1 MGRERDDGSQMFLS
15 TLPAGHRERRLAL
28 SVIVVSFVLFAVC
41 APFAKRPLPVVGAFI
56 PIYESALVMNDLIT
70 AMLLFGQFNSL
81 RSRALLALG
90 SGYLFTAGMTIAH
103 GLTFPGL
110 FAPAGLIGAG
120 PQSTAW
126 LYMFWHA
133 GFPCF
138 VTAYVLTGRARA
150 GSASGGL
157 RRDIPRRSAR
167 ASIAFCVLAVAA
179 IVCGLTALATAGK
192 PLLPDLLVNG
202 HFTWTYRFVIGV
214 VWLASLLAFA
224 MLWRY
229 GKRTAL
235 DMWLMV
241 VMAAWMIDIALAA
254 MLNHG
259 RFDLG
264 FYAGR
269 IYGLL
274 AASFVLIVLLVES
287 GSLYARLVA
296 LTRRDMRERMR
307 VRELE
312 HLGHL
317 SAGIQAAREEEQK
330 RIARELHDDLG
341 QRLTA
346 LKIDLTM
353 LEGDLDD
360 RTMAPALRGRARS
373 MMTLIDETVRSVRH
387 IAAGLRPTV
396 LDDLG
401 LVPALE
407 WLAGDFESRNGIVVD
422 LHIDIGPLNFDS
434 AAATAVYRI
443 VQEAFTNIARHADAS
458 EVQVDVVLD
467 GEACRVKVADNGR
480 GTAASAMRKEQSFG
494 LLGIR
499 ERVRQL
505 NGAVSVD
512 TAPGEGFR
520 LSVSLPVSA
529 LNREESA

>member
-1 MGRERDDGSQMFLS
+1 MGRDREDGNQMFLS
-15 TLPAGHRERRLAL
+15 TLPAGRSERRFALAAIL
-28 SVIVVSFVLFAVC
+28 VSIVLFAVC
-41 APFAKRPLPVVGAFI
+41 VPFAKRPLPVVWAFI
-56 PIYESALVMNDLIT
+56 PVYESALVMNDLIT

-90 SGYLFTAGMTIAH
+90 SGYLFSAGMTVAH

-110 FAPAGLIGAG
+110 VTPTGLLGAG
-120 PQSTAW
+120 AQTTAW

-133 GFPCF
+133 GFPLF
-138 VTAYVLTGRARA
+138 VTAYVLIGK
-150 GSASGGL
+150 ASRGP
-157 RRDIPRRSAR
+157 RREVPRRSAR
-167 ASIAFCVLAVAA
+167 ASIALCVAAVAVL
-179 IVCGLTALATAGK
+179 VCGLSAFAIAGNA
-192 PLLPDLLVNG
+192 LLPDLLDNG
-202 HFTWTYRFVIGV
+202 RFTWTYRFVIGV
-214 VWLASLLAFA
+214 VWLASPCAFVV
-224 MLWRY
+224 LWRY

-269 IYGLL
+269 MYGLL

-287 GSLYARLVA
+287 GRLYARLVA
-296 LTRRDMRERMR
+296 LTRKDMRERMR
-307 VRELE
+307 VKELE

-353 LEGDLDD
+353 LEGDLDE
-360 RTMAPALRGRARS
+360 RVTSPALRGRARS

-407 WLAGDFESRNGIVVD
+407 WLAGDFESRNGIAVE
-422 LHIDIGPLNFDS
+422 LHLDIGDLNFDS
-434 AAATAVYRI
+434 AATTAVYRI
-443 VQEAFTNIARHADAS
+443 IQEALTNIARHANAT
-458 EVQVDVVLD
+458 EVQVEATLD
-467 GEACRVKVADNGR
+467 GDACRVLVADNGR
-480 GTAASAMRKEQSFG
+480 GTAASAMLKEQSFG

-505 NGAVSVD
+505 SGTVSIE

-520 LSVSLPVSA
+520 LTVSLPVSA
-529 LNREESA
+529 LNRESSA

>member
-1 MGRERDDGSQMFLS
+1 MGRDRDDANQMFLS
-15 TLPAGHRERRLAL
+15 TLPAGRSERRLAL
-28 SVIVVSFVLFAVC
+28 TVIVVSFVLFAVC
-41 APFAKRPLPVVGAFI
+41 APFAQRPLPVVGAFI
-56 PIYESALVMNDLIT
+56 PSYEAALVMNDLIT

-110 FAPAGLIGAG
+110 FAPTGLLGAG

-138 VTAYVLTGRARA
+138 VMAYALL

-157 RRDIPRRSAR
+157 RGDIPRRSTL
-167 ASIAFCVLAVAA
+167 ASIAFCVVATA
-179 IVCGLTALATAGK
+179 ALVGGLTALATAGK
-192 PLLPDLLVNG
+192 ALLPDLLENG
-202 HFTWTYRFVIGV
+202 RFSSGYRYVIGA
-214 VWLASLLAFA
+214 VWLASPVAFA

-287 GSLYARLVA
+287 GTLYARLVA

-407 WLAGDFESRNGIVVD
+407 WLAGDFESRNGIVVE
-422 LHIDIGPLNFDS
+422 LHIDIGELYFDS

-443 VQEAFTNIARHADAS
+443 VQEALTNIARHAEAT
-458 EVQVDVVLD
+458 EVEVEVVLD
-467 GEACRVKVADNGR
+467 GEACHVRVADNGR